1 LAMKNGI
8 ILLDKEAG
16 FTSRDV
22 DNILEKRLQ
31 ADKIGHLGTL
41 DPFATGLLVLG
52 INKGTKFLP
61 YIDDGRKSYIA
72 CLRLGEKTSTLDT
85 ESPVIET
92 KEVPAIDE
100 TILEKTFVSLLG
112 KQEQL
117 PPMTSAVKVDGIPLY
132 KSAHLGK
139 EVERKK
145 RNVEVFSLNVVSF
158 SGKDLVFTCTVSRGT
173 YIRVLG
179 ETIAE
184 RLGTLG
190 HLVSLRRLSIGMF
203 LVEKAKKVCE
213 LTETDILD
221 PTVFVTTMKHV
232 EIDEQDLP
240 KVKNGQTMMLEE
252 DYGEKV
258 LLVLHGDAVAVYAHN
273 QGRFYVCERGLY

>member
-1 LAMKNGI
+1 MKNGI

-41 DPFATGLLVLG
+41 DPFATGLLILG

-85 ESPVIET
+85 EGPVIET
-92 KEVPAIDE
+92 KEVPVFDNAA
-100 TILEKTFVSLLG
+100 LEKILASFLG

-117 PPMTSAVKVDGIPLY
+117 PPMTSAVKIDGLPLY

-145 RNVEVFSLNVVSF
+145 RSVEVFSLNLVSF
-158 SGKDLVFTCTVSRGT
+158 SNNDLVFTCTVSRGT

-179 ETIAE
+179 EAIAE

-190 HLVSLRRLSIGMF
+190 HLISLRRLSIGMF
-203 LVEKAKKVCE
+203 LVEQAKKVND
-213 LTETDILD
+213 LTEADILE
-221 PTVFVTTMKHV
+221 PTVFLTTMKHV
-232 EIDEQDLP
+232 EIDEQDLA

-252 DYGEKV
+252 DYGEKA
-258 LLVLHGDAVAVYAHN
+258 LLVLHGDAVAVYAHV